1 MLKYKTLGDYIR
13 RVRVL
18 NPITVC
24 LGEFPNYQAIL
35 QHQLSDLK
43 LNSVLTLSGAVSY
56 PTG

>member
-24 LGEFPNYQAIL
+24 LGEFPNYQAIP